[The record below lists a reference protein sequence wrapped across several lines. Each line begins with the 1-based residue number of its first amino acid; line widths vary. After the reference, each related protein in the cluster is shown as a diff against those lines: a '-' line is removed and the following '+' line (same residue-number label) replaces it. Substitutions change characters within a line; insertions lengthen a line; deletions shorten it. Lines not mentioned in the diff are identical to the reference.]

1 MNGKNRRTRSCW
13 SRGAPSYGH
22 YRIEKPEIT
31 NNTVVPTPP
40 LYRLPRFPNSLLN
53 NLTSSQSVIPN
64 YFSKYPF
71 KNIVERFSYN
81 SNTPYAIVD
90 LYNSDFINGTVRIR
104 TAGVYRLR
112 ENITFNPNPNNNFFP
127 TKAQVDSGL
136 YPQNMMGPYHLGFFA
151 AITVETDNVII
162 DLNGYKI
169 EQSANH
175 NFQQRFYANI
185 ELANAPFIKDKGPA
199 NFQGAMSYKA
209 ANMVLVYNGQLLK
222 SSHHGIHANK
232 ANNVMLYHLKIEEF
246 EVAGVALNG
255 TITGI
260 LSDLFI
266 KNNKQEI
273 EVLSTYSQAR
283 FIHKFLDRVDESVT
297 FKGKNVET
305 IKAALQNDLDTT
317 FQDFKDGKTISVDY
331 FRNDNVGYDG
341 NVYGIVLNVN
351 GPVVGPFLTA
361 ETLGNV
367 PAPAGN
373 TDIYLENI
381 YIDNISSHPVEII
394 GAKNLDGGSGA
405 YGSKMQA
412 GPIGDILQIANS
424 HVTKDSKYI
433 GTSLSDSQMIIAA
446 SSMVQ
451 KGTSSI
457 SQDIIEWAENG
468 TDISTVIPGEHNCYY
483 VGGGDSMGHTMKGNL
498 GLFISGGSNISGN
511 NIQIH
516 NIVNKGQDVGTQ
528 IITPIQPT
536 VRSKL
541 GASAVDILFTVC
553 SNITFT
559 GSSLGKPVS
568 ENKGTGTLLDE
579 NGECPT
585 VYFVDNNS
593 TNCVVT

>member
-22 YRIEKPEIT
+22 YRIEQPETT
-31 NNTVVPTPP
+31 NNTVVPKPP
-40 LYRLPRFPNSLLN
+40 LYTLPQFPNLLLN
-53 NLTSSQSVIPN
+53 NLTPSQSVIPH
-64 YFSKYPF
+64 YFSSYPF

-90 LYNSDFINGTVRIR
+90 LYNSDFVNGTVRIL

-112 ENITFNPNPNNNFFP
+112 ENIIFNPNPNDNFFP

-162 DLNGYKI
+162 DLNGFKI

-266 KNNKQEI
+266 KNNKQGI

-317 FQDFKDGKTISVDY
+317 FQDFKDEKKISVDY
-331 FRNDNVGYDG
+331 
-341 NVYGIVLNVN
+341 
-351 GPVVGPFLTA
+351 
-361 ETLGNV
+361 
-367 PAPAGN
+367 
-373 TDIYLENI
+373 
-381 YIDNISSHPVEII
+381 
-394 GAKNLDGGSGA
+394 
-405 YGSKMQA
+405 
-412 GPIGDILQIANS
+412 
-424 HVTKDSKYI
+424 
-433 GTSLSDSQMIIAA
+433 
-446 SSMVQ
+446 
-451 KGTSSI
+451 
-457 SQDIIEWAENG
+457 
-468 TDISTVIPGEHNCYY
+468 
-483 VGGGDSMGHTMKGNL
+483 
-498 GLFISGGSNISGN
+498 
-511 NIQIH
+511 
-516 NIVNKGQDVGTQ
+516 
-528 IITPIQPT
+528 
-536 VRSKL
+536 
-541 GASAVDILFTVC
+541 
-553 SNITFT
+553 
-559 GSSLGKPVS
+559 
-568 ENKGTGTLLDE
+568 
-579 NGECPT
+579 
-585 VYFVDNNS
+585 
-593 TNCVVT
+593 